1 LRSPQ
6 KIQKNIVVSVLLI
19 VKILSTILKK
29 LTLVYAESETR
40 PIMNAHEYINNELEF
55 NLKHSY
61 VFIEGEVI
69 DTLDERNDAA
79 DNEPIKEINNV

>member
-1 LRSPQ
+1 
-6 KIQKNIVVSVLLI
+6 
-19 VKILSTILKK
+19 
-29 LTLVYAESETR
+29 
-40 PIMNAHEYINNELEF
+40 MNAHEYINNELEF